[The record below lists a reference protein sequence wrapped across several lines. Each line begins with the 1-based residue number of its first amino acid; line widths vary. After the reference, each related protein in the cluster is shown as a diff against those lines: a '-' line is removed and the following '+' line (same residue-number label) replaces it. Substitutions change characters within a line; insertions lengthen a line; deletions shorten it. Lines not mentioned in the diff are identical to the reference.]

1 MPRSFLTSYP
11 KQSITNLMDSQ
22 QETELLVSEK
32 LRRCMRHW
40 VTGVA
45 VVTSYYNGI
54 AHGMTVNSFV
64 SVSLDP
70 PMVTVTM
77 AHNTRTFGLVQQSG
91 IFGVTILNRDQ
102 QEIAE
107 LFAGKIP
114 EEGDRMTGLDLFT
127 MDTGVPFL
135 QGGIAFMD
143 CRVVHQY
150 PMPLSTLFIG
160 KVLAAKEPD
169 IYLPPLV
176 YHNRN
181 FTGLGE

>member
-1 MPRSFLTSYP
+1 
-11 KQSITNLMDSQ
+11 MDSQ
-22 QETELLVSEK
+22 QDIDLMVGEK

-45 VVTSYYNGI
+45 IVTSHSNGI
-54 AHGMTVNSFV
+54 SHGMTVNSFV

-70 PMVTVTM
+70 PIVTVTM
-77 AHNTRTFGLVQQSG
+77 AHNTRTFSLVEQSG
-91 IFGVTILNRDQ
+91 VFGVTILNREQ

-127 MDTGVPFL
+127 MVTGVPLL
-135 QGGIAFMD
+135 QGGTAFVD
-143 CRVVHQY
+143 CRVIHQY
-150 PMPLSTLFIG
+150 AMPLSTLFVG
-160 KVLAAKEPD
+160 EVLAASESE
-169 IYLPPLV
+169 INMPPLV

-181 FTGLGE
+181 FTGLEG